1 MRWKLLGFGK
11 LLILKRMQTRLV
23 LRKKRFREL
32 LYRFSMQLKTL
43 VK

>member
-1 MRWKLLGFGK
+1 MRWKLLEFGK
-11 LLILKRMQTRLV
+11 LLILKRMQTGLA
-23 LRKKRFREL
+23 LRKKQFREL